1 MKGLGPWVCSLL
13 GAGAFHVVLGWAL
26 LVSVAPETRLQRS
39 SPRLESRLDLAVV
52 AVPQAEARE
61 VAKAGDAVSSASL
74 DMSPLTSGTLVASR
88 AHPQKPEG
96 VAVAAMANPPPVRAV
111 ETPAARVSASV
122 PAAKMA
128 TSIAPATEPV
138 PEVPSAL
145 GPAAAPL
152 VPPAGI
158 AATLS
163 PAGVTVRP
171 LMTEGEAAPK
181 FSSATPV
188 SILAPTETEAA
199 RVVAPHVLLAA
210 AAAAMPTVPA
220 GVPEAAVV
228 PHTVPDLLRVGA
240 ALPREIAA
248 SEAPRDGVSLSPR
261 ALDTVPAPEV
271 IARTHG
277 MATVAAFSADL
288 ATSLSEAAL
297 DAVEAFLVVDPGAEG
312 QALRDGIKERLA
324 GVACARVQTAF
335 DPDIGVLEL
344 RGHVPEP
351 GDRLRLA
358 NAVAA
363 ELRGA
368 LPVVDRLLELP
379 RPQCEVLSGLA
390 AAGIPQST
398 EQFTNPLI
406 IGQDSHARVYDFRE
420 GDVMQLDIGGAD
432 YDGWL
437 YLDYYDSAGEVLH
450 LTPNE
455 VVPPVR
461 LPARMVAQFGG
472 GGTADIAEGRVR
484 LEVGAPFG
492 KDIAVALVTSAPLFD
507 DLRPMREPVADY
519 LAALTLRVEDLRGR
533 NPDFKAEWVY
543 LFVSTAP

>member
-1 MKGLGPWVCSLL
+1 
-13 GAGAFHVVLGWAL
+13 
-26 LVSVAPETRLQRS
+26 
-39 SPRLESRLDLAVV
+39 
-52 AVPQAEARE
+52 
-61 VAKAGDAVSSASL
+61 
-74 DMSPLTSGTLVASR
+74 
-88 AHPQKPEG
+88 
-96 VAVAAMANPPPVRAV
+96 
-111 ETPAARVSASV
+111 
-122 PAAKMA
+122 
-128 TSIAPATEPV
+128 
-138 PEVPSAL
+138 
-145 GPAAAPL
+145 
-152 VPPAGI
+152 
-158 AATLS
+158 
-163 PAGVTVRP
+163 
-171 LMTEGEAAPK
+171 
-181 FSSATPV
+181 
-188 SILAPTETEAA
+188 
-199 RVVAPHVLLAA
+199 
-210 AAAAMPTVPA
+210 
-220 GVPEAAVV
+220 
-228 PHTVPDLLRVGA
+228 
-240 ALPREIAA
+240 
-248 SEAPRDGVSLSPR
+248 
-261 ALDTVPAPEV
+261 
-271 IARTHG
+271 